1 MNEHSG
7 DHPTRRTFLQS
18 LAALAVV
25 SPVMAQS
32 GRAPI
37 PVHGL
42 NHMTLAVSDPQR
54 SLEFYQ
60 GLFGM
65 QIQARQGRTPCLR
78 IGAGPQFMALTGG
91 GANVM
96 PEINHFCLT
105 VEGFD
110 ANRLMQSLDQHGVA
124 PAGASGQGGFSGGL
138 TGGPMHARV
147 RIRDES
153 VGGAPEG
160 TPELYL
166 GDPDGIV
173 VQLQDTTYC
182 GGAGVLGDTCLAS
195 PEPAPSGGLLRLRDL
210 NHFTVFVSDA
220 QRSIAFYQDLFGLP
234 ITKHQGTL
242 PLLDVGSGGQVLAF
256 VGGGGGRGRALI
268 HHACL
273 TIDDFN
279 HERVLDVLEGYGVT
293 PQPDARGGPVG
304 PLTSYVT
311 MRMEDRDGAPEGTP
325 ELYFTDPDGILIQ
338 LQDARYCGGAGY
350 FGEVCARV

>member
-1 MNEHSG
+1 
-7 DHPTRRTFLQS
+7 
-18 LAALAVV
+18 
-25 SPVMAQS
+25 
-32 GRAPI
+32 
-37 PVHGL
+37 
-42 NHMTLAVSDPQR
+42 
-54 SLEFYQ
+54 
-60 GLFGM
+60 
-65 QIQARQGRTPCLR
+65 
-78 IGAGPQFMALTGG
+78 
-91 GANVM
+91 
-96 PEINHFCLT
+96 
-105 VEGFD
+105 
-110 ANRLMQSLDQHGVA
+110 
-124 PAGASGQGGFSGGL
+124 
-138 TGGPMHARV
+138 MHARV

-182 GGAGVLGDTCLAS
+182 GGAGVLGDACLAS

-220 QRSIAFYQDLFGLP
+220 PRSIAFYQDLFGLP

-279 HERVLDVLEGYGVT
+279 HQRVLDVLEGYGVT

-350 FGEVCARV
+350 FGEVCKP